1 MWAGSH
7 LRNAPQMKRRIVKSK
22 QEFVDWVN
30 AYNGRMNC
38 YTTVYDYADFT
49 DNAKVDSSVVIDR
62 MFLDFDA
69 HDEPLENAYEDFLAV
84 HNYFVSNNIKHE
96 TIFSG
101 KGFHIIAYGEV
112 ADDIRSVQRYY
123 TDLAKHYPTL
133 DRTGIQTNR
142 LRRIPNTMNLS
153 TEEGLYCYHINPKP
167 FGKFMPN
174 RIKTYLIYSRAT
186 KIDSPTGDKLIRWP
200 KVKPV
205 AVSEVEIEVPDSLG
219 TLPILPCL
227 HNAITVENPSHYARV
242 YLVQWYRDLLSLGV
256 RDVDMDSRKQIADRI
271 MRELTTIASND
282 EIWLDWDEAKTK
294 SHVDFIVNRGYHA
307 PGCKNVLIPQGY
319 CVGKCWRYHDE

>member
-30 AYNGRMNC
+30 TYNGRMNC
-38 YTTVYDYADFT
+38 YTTVYDYTDFT

-84 HNYFVSNNIKHE
+84 HEYFRSNDIKHD

-112 ADDIRSVQRYY
+112 ADDITSVQRDY
-123 TDLAKHYPTL
+123 TDLAKDYPTF

-142 LRRIPNTMNLS
+142 LRRVPNTMNLS
-153 TEEGLYCYHINPKP
+153 TDGLYCIPVNPRDFRYSTPQKHHNGHP
-167 FGKFMPN
+167 ISRYRFG
-174 RIKTYLIYSRAT
+174 SE
-186 KIDSPTGDKLIRWP
+186 LIRWP

-205 AVSEVEIEVPDSLG
+205 AVSEVEVEVPESLG

-256 RDVDMDSRKQIADRI
+256 RDVDMDSRKQITDRI
-271 MRELTTIASND
+271 MKELTTIASND

>member
-7 LRNAPQMKRRIVKSK
+7 LRNAPQMKRKIVKSK
-22 QEFVDWVN
+22 KEFVDWVN
-30 AYNGRMNC
+30 TYNGRMNC

-69 HDEPLENAYEDFLAV
+69 HDEPLKHAYEDFRAV
-84 HNYFVSNNIKHE
+84 HEYFRTYNIKHD

-101 KGFHIIAYGEV
+101 KGFHIIAYGELV
-112 ADDIRSVQRYY
+112 DDIRSVQRYY
-123 TDLAKHYPTL
+123 TELAKDYPTL

-153 TEEGLYCYHINPKP
+153 TNGLYCMPVNP
-167 FGKFMPN
+167 
-174 RIKTYLIYSRAT
+174 RDW
-186 KIDSPTGDKLIRWP
+186 KIDNPWKGHETRKQFGSELIQWP

-205 AVSEVEIEVPDSLG
+205 AVSEIEIEVPKPLG
-219 TLPILPCL
+219 KLPILPCL
-227 HNAITVENPSHYARV
+227 HNSITVENPSHYARV
-242 YLVQWYRDLLSLGV
+242 YLVQWFRDLLSLGV
-256 RDVDMDSRKQIADRI
+256 REIDDKSKKELSERI
-271 MRELTTIASND
+271 MSELKTIASKD
-282 EIWLDWDEAKTK
+282 DIWLDWDEKKTK
-294 SHVDFIVNRGYHA
+294 NHVDFIVSRGYHA
-307 PGCKNVLIPQGY
+307 PSCNGVLIPQGY

>member
-1 MWAGSH
+1 VWAGSH
-7 LRNAPQMKRRIVKSK
+7 LRNAPQMKRRIVKNK

-30 AYNGRMNC
+30 TYNGKMNC

-69 HDEPLENAYEDFLAV
+69 HNEPLKNAYEDFRAV
-84 HNYFVSNNIKHE
+84 HEYFRSNNIKHD

-123 TDLAKHYPTL
+123 TDLAKYYPTL

-153 TEEGLYCYHINPKP
+153 TDEYYCTYINPRDYDRFKDNLP
-167 FGKFMPN
+167 KLKD
-174 RIKTYLIYSRAT
+174 IKTRQLF
-186 KIDSPTGDKLIRWP
+186 GNKLIRWP

-205 AVSEVEIEVPDSLG
+205 AVSEVEIEVPESLG
-219 TLPILPCL
+219 SLPILPCL

-256 RDVDMDSRKQIADRI
+256 RDVDIDARKQITDRI
-271 MRELTTIASND
+271 MNELTTIASND

>member
-1 MWAGSH
+1 
-7 LRNAPQMKRRIVKSK
+7 MKRKIVKSK
-22 QEFVDWVN
+22 KEFVDWVN
-30 AYNGRMNC
+30 TYNGRMNC

-69 HDEPLENAYEDFLAV
+69 HDEPLENAYEDFRAV
-84 HNYFVSNNIKHE
+84 HEYFRSYNIKHD

-101 KGFHIIAYGEV
+101 KGFHIIAYGEL

-123 TDLAKHYPTL
+123 SELAKDYPTL

-153 TEEGLYCYHINPKP
+153 TNGHYCAFINPRTFEKYFKTDATINGKP
-167 FGKFMPN
+167 LEEYGIRK
-174 RIKTYLIYSRAT
+174 RVH
-186 KIDSPTGDKLIRWP
+186 GDKLIQWP

-205 AVSEVEIEVPDSLG
+205 AVSEEEVEVPKPLG
-219 TLPILPCL
+219 RLPILPCL
-227 HNAITVENPSHYARV
+227 HSSITVENPSHYARV
-242 YLVQWYRDLLSLGV
+242 YLVQWFRDLLSLGV
-256 RDVDMDSRKQIADRI
+256 REVNEDAKKQIADTI
-271 MRELTTIASND
+271 MEELKTIASED
-282 EIWLDWDEAKTK
+282 DIWLDWDERKTK

-307 PGCKNVLIPQGY
+307 PSCKGVLIPQGY